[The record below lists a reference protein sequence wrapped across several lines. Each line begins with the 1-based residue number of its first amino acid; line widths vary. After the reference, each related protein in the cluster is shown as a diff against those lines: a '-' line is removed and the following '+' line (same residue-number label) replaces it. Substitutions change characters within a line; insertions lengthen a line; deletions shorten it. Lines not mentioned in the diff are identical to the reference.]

1 MTLQNS
7 DWIAIGALAV
17 AVLSLMIS
25 GYTAWNDRPR
35 LRVTSAFSDGG
46 LDCSPSIV
54 IRLVNVGRRPVVLDT
69 YGGYEAPT
77 TFAARLCPTKRGGIG
92 SYFDP
97 NPLVLEEQRH
107 HELRLYKK
115 DIAGSHADGELILF
129 DTLWVQDSQRRI
141 HMVPGSRRLIDR
153 LWEKPKAS

>member
-1 MTLQNS
+1 MALNNS

-35 LRVTSAFSDGG
+35 LRITSAFAEGG
-46 LDCSPSIV
+46 QDCSPSIV

-77 TFAARLCPTKRGGIG
+77 TLAARLFPTRRDGIG
-92 SYFDP
+92 SYFEP
-97 NPLVLEEQRH
+97 NPLVLDEQRH

-115 DIAGSHADGELILF
+115 DIVGFHADGEHILF

-141 HMVPGSRRLIDR
+141 HMVPRSHKHINR
-153 LWEKPKAS
+153 LWEKPHEG